1 MRYFRLMVDERIKH
15 RVEPASLSPLQV
27 EDILSDHNNNMQTEE
42 TPLFLAVHTD
52 SRTVYPDFIEFPLP
66 LVSDAMKALL
76 EKYMPGLEWKAAIL
90 TDFQQAR
97 QDVYWVLR
105 PPAVDCLSTQTEWY
119 PDHTLKHL
127 VLRREPIESPI
138 FRIADLLEAHIYID
152 LAVAESLLRR
162 PFTGVRVQ
170 KVEMA
175 TKEE

>member
-1 MRYFRLMVDERIKH
+1 MVDERVKH
-15 RVEPASLSPLQV
+15 QVETAPLAPLQV
-27 EDILSDHNNNMQTEE
+27 EDILSGHTIQTED

-52 SRTVYPDFIEFPLP
+52 PRTVYPDFLEFPLP
-66 LVSDAMKALL
+66 LVSDSMKALL
-76 EKYMPGLEWKAAIL
+76 EKYMPELEWKAAIL

-105 PPAVDCLSTQTEWY
+105 PPVVDCLSSQTEWY
-119 PDHTLKHL
+119 PDHTLKQL
-127 VLRREPIESPI
+127 VLKYEKIEPSI
-138 FRIADLLEAHIYID
+138 FRIAGLLEAHIYIN

>member
-1 MRYFRLMVDERIKH
+1 MRYFRLMVDERVKY
-15 RVEPASLSPLQV
+15 RVEPASLSPLEV
-27 EDILSDHNNNMQTEE
+27 EELLSGHTLQTED

-52 SRTVYPDFIEFPLP
+52 PRTVYPDFLEFPLP
-66 LVSDAMKALL
+66 LVSDSMKALL

-105 PPAVDCLSTQTEWY
+105 PPVVDCLSSQTEWY
-119 PDHTLKHL
+119 PDHTLKQL
-127 VLRREPIESPI
+127 VLKHGKIESSI
-138 FRIADLLEAHIYID
+138 FRIAGLLEAHIYIN

-175 TKEE
+175 NEEE

>member
-1 MRYFRLMVDERIKH
+1 MRYFRLMVDERVKH

-27 EDILSDHNNNMQTEE
+27 EDILSDRRTQAED

-52 SRTVYPDFIEFPLP
+52 SRTVYPDFLEFPLP
-66 LVSDAMKALL
+66 LVSDSMKALL
-76 EKYMPGLEWKAAIL
+76 EKHMPELEWKAAIL

-105 PPAVDCLSTQTEWY
+105 PPVVDCLSSRTEWY

-127 VLRREPIESPI
+127 VLRHEKIEPSI
-138 FRIADLLEAHIYID
+138 FRIAGLMEAHIYID

-170 KVEMA
+170 KLEMA
-175 TKEE
+175 AKEE

>member
-27 EDILSDHNNNMQTEE
+27 EDILSDHRTQAED

-52 SRTVYPDFIEFPLP
+52 PRTVYPDFLEFPLP
-66 LVSDAMKALL
+66 LVSDPMKTLL

-90 TDFQQAR
+90 TNFQQAR

-105 PPAVDCLSTQTEWY
+105 PPVLDCLSSHTKWY

-127 VLRREPIESPI
+127 VLRHRKIVSPMFRVAGLVES
-138 FRIADLLEAHIYID
+138 HIYIN

>member
-1 MRYFRLMVDERIKH
+1 MRYFRLMVDERVKH

-27 EDILSDHNNNMQTEE
+27 EDILSDNRAQAED

-52 SRTVYPDFIEFPLP
+52 SQTVYPDFLEYPLP
-66 LVSDAMKALL
+66 LVSDSMKALL

-105 PPAVDCLSTQTEWY
+105 PPVVDCLSVQTEWY

-127 VLRREPIESPI
+127 VLRHGKIDSSI
-138 FRIADLLEAHIYID
+138 FRIAGLMEAHIFID

-170 KVEMA
+170 KIEMA